1 MRVKIDINKQ
11 VWLVVSG
18 GHIFLHHKIHVQEI
32 SMADVRKLAQRHD
45 MPNLV
50 AKVLPCLTA
59 NSEKSS
65 AST

>member
-1 MRVKIDINKQ
+1 MRIKIDINKQ
-11 VWLVVSG
+11 VWLVIRDG
-18 GHIFLHHKIHVQEI
+18 RIFQHNKIHVQEI
-32 SMADVRKLAQRHD
+32 GMADVRKLAQQHG

-59 NSEKSS
+59 NSARSS